1 MTTLDQLVTRPGH
14 DRPTPSR
21 PRARALLLALSALLA
36 SGLVVATAQPASAA
50 TYLGGTN
57 IAAYCAAKVPSGTA
71 AASKAVNINNRWDGW
86 RCATRTGLVQLDM
99 NAVCDFN
106 YPKAWFW
113 QPKAFAGRTS
123 TSATS
128 WRCYR

>member
-1 MTTLDQLVTRPGH
+1 MTTLDQRGTRPRH
-14 DRPTPSR
+14 DHPTASR
-21 PRARALLLALSALLA
+21 PRARALALALSGLLT
-36 SGLVVATAQPASAA
+36 SGLVLATAQPASAA
-50 TYLGGTN
+50 TYLGGTD
-57 IAAYCAAKVPSGTA
+57 IAAYCAAKVPSGSL
-71 AASKAVNINNRWDGW
+71 AASRAVNINNRWDGW

-113 QPKAFAGRTS
+113 QPKAFAGHS
-123 TSATS
+123 ASATS